1 MYMYSA
7 PQTAKQKTT
16 ARKRRRN
23 QNVEIDELA
32 TLVPLAMPLAPP
44 DTSGQ
49 SLVPSS
55 GKAPAI
61 DKISVLRLT
70 STFLKLQDFM
80 KESEFVPSVVTLV
93 FN

>member
-1 MYMYSA
+1 MCTCTCTRTYSGKE
-7 PQTAKQKTT
+7 TVEKQKTT

-32 TLVPLAMPLAPP
+32 SLVPLSTPLVSNDNPER
-44 DTSGQ
+44 
-49 SLVPSS
+49 SLVPSG

-70 STFLKLQDFM
+70 STFLKLQNFM
-80 KESEFVPSVVTLV
+80 KESELCV
-93 FN
+93 